1 MWTKLTKRRVTSQGK
16 SVKSSELQG
25 KKDDSTSIW
34 IHANFDKRAWNSCE
48 TNGSLLMSYVK
59 EGTHKEQEIAA
70 M

>member
-1 MWTKLTKRRVTSQGK
+1 MR
-16 SVKSSELQG
+16 SSELKG

-34 IHANFDKRAWNSCE
+34 IHAKFDKRGWYTCE

-59 EGTHKEQEIAA
+59 EGTHKEQEITA

>member
-1 MWTKLTKRRVTSQGK
+1 MR
-16 SVKSSELQG
+16 SSELKG

-34 IHANFDKRAWNSCE
+34 IHAKFDKRGWNTCE

-59 EGTHKEQEIAA
+59 EGTHKEQEITA